1 MYVNVYVCVC
11 ISVLN
16 NVYMCVY
23 IIYMRVTMKWNWG
36 LGQRLSWVISSSYFR
51 ISNQEKLCVEA
62 HKGLG

>member
-1 MYVNVYVCVC
+1 
-11 ISVLN
+11 
-16 NVYMCVY
+16 
-23 IIYMRVTMKWNWG
+23 MKWNWG